1 MARKK
6 TVKKKVAKRKTV
18 KKKVAKRKTAKKKSA
33 KIEPKNRGD
42 LRNGYDP
49 KFLEIDVSLPEVAKA
64 IQKNIL
70 INPKN
75 KNKKNKY
82 VWDYINYSLVM
93 LKNKRQALYSICN
106 TIRKPLNKG
115 KGRDWFLDARAG
127 INNCQL
133 EEYYYSQTWNKGHL
147 TMRNAVAW
155 GKTPTIADAAS
166 NDSCS
171 HANASPQHENFN
183 QDEWASL
190 ENYIFSSNFRRS
202 RDGRI
207 SIITGTIFLEDF
219 VFHTQRAK
227 NFGVKKPNK
236 AHPTMYYSLFPQ
248 KTLFPTSK
256 KGAQVPKGKK
266 GIPASVPSGFWKII
280 YYVDAKEQALNLRCL
295 AFLIWQND
303 FVVMSKSSRGKTA
316 AKKKYSA
323 AKKKSSYV
331 PSICV
336 CQVTTNQIS
345 DLTGINFAKELYNAN
360 PLHYFV
366 KKGRNIKEPERY
378 LIQMHTL
385 PQNEIDSDKW
395 PAHIIHERSD
405 IVNHKF
411 KKISQ

>member
-75 KNKKNKY
+75 KNKY

-115 KGRDWFLDARAG
+115 KGRGWFLDARAG

-155 GKTPTIADAAS
+155 GKPPTIADAAS

-190 ENYIFSSNFRRS
+190 ENYS
-202 RDGRI
+202 
-207 SIITGTIFLEDF
+207 
-219 VFHTQRAK
+219 
-227 NFGVKKPNK
+227 
-236 AHPTMYYSLFPQ
+236 Y
-248 KTLFPTSK
+248 
-256 KGAQVPKGKK
+256 
-266 GIPASVPSGFWKII
+266 
-280 YYVDAKEQALNLRCL
+280 NLRI
-295 AFLIWQND
+295 A
-303 FVVMSKSSRGKTA
+303 
-316 AKKKYSA
+316 
-323 AKKKSSYV
+323 
-331 PSICV
+331 
-336 CQVTTNQIS
+336 
-345 DLTGINFAKELYNAN
+345 
-360 PLHYFV
+360 
-366 KKGRNIKEPERY
+366 
-378 LIQMHTL
+378 
-385 PQNEIDSDKW
+385 
-395 PAHIIHERSD
+395 
-405 IVNHKF
+405 
-411 KKISQ
+411 